1 MRTESGVVIK
11 GSSRPQGEMYEKWKK
26 RTRKEVGGGVAGVV
40 DFGNDYDDRPRP
52 NVKVNQKVKDE
63 LRSAQDI
70 RKAKS
75 IKDNN
80 KQKNMKKDKRT
91 KFENSARQKKNA
103 AAKESQQFKTK
114 AGSRR
119 TKAILRM

>member
-1 MRTESGVVIK
+1 
-11 GSSRPQGEMYEKWKK
+11 MYEKWKK
-26 RTRKEVGGGVAGVV
+26 RTRKEVGGGTPGVV

-52 NVKVNQKVKDE
+52 NVKVNNKVKDE
-63 LRSAQDI
+63 LRSAEDI
-70 RKAKS
+70 RKMKS
-75 IKDNN
+75 VKDNN

-103 AAKESQQFKTK
+103 SAKEAQFKTK
-114 AGSRR
+114 AGSRK